1 MSVSGEGRKV
11 RSDKKIRVN
20 PSLPQTTHKKL
31 QRLAIACGLPKTSL
45 AEEIIE
51 IALNNP
57 SFINLLQNHH
67 HADEF
72 RVVPYTENGK
82 VYF

>member
-1 MSVSGEGRKV
+1 MAMSGEGRKV

-20 PSLPQTTHKKL
+20 PSLSQATHKKL
-31 QRLAIACGLPKTSL
+31 QRLAMACGVPKTRL

-51 IALNNP
+51 IAMNNT

-72 RVVPYTENGK
+72 RVVPYTENGQ